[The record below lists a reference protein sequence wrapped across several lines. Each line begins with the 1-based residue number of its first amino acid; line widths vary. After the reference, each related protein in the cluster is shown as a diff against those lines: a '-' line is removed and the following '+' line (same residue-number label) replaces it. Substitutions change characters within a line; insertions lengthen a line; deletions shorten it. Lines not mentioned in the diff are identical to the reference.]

1 MELNYLSKIGMQV
14 MSPSGFAY
22 IAFDN
27 SERKTSKWEKRRDA
41 IVYKMKVRKSIF
53 NYFLTWII
61 TIIGF
66 CIIFSVLIM
75 VAGWVSFVYF
85 SILTG
90 LAIGYLTLLLYFYI
104 NELFEKNTSFIRVK
118 HRNKTY

>member
-1 MELNYLSKIGMQV
+1 MQV